1 MSGARTPP
9 RRSLSPQNSV
19 RSSRARASADAS
31 VHGGAW
37 SPRHDRAAGQRMTL
51 PHEELSP
58 VPPPSPRDGVRV
70 SLPEASAAGI
80 TVTFP
85 DYGDARAVRPL
96 EPASPTTSNS
106 SAASSAQ
113 HSAVS
118 WLQSFSGERRGGS
131 TTERVDV
138 ELASK
143 LLHKLGT
150 AEAQAAELEHQK
162 QLLAHRDVELRL
174 KTDAQL
180 KVEAELEATARRLKE
195 EQGAR
200 ALLEHQMAE
209 FMGESKARSQEEARA
224 REARAREEAGAQAHL
239 SSRLAFAEE
248 QAAAEGR
255 QRRQA
260 ANIAEQNEVRLR
272 LMEEERQQKTEALAT
287 AQQQLQTE
295 QAETTRLTAELKH
308 IQEEKSKFF
317 ASCNSM
323 LADAAAENEQL
334 RADAAAESE
343 QLVQTNTK
351 LQTQLEAQEKQLVLA
366 IRQVES
372 AHGLA
377 AAEIEPM
384 REKLQ
389 RLEERAAAE
398 REEAAK
404 SAKAHEQ
411 ALSKLEQESR
421 AEEEAHEQ
429 TRAKLKAAQGERAAA
444 DEAHEQTRAKL
455 KAARDELES
464 SPRDSLL
471 RELRDEKRRQEDVSR
486 LGARLRSNQESER
499 KAREESFRRVE
510 DVFKRAR
517 QGAGLEAQ

>member
-37 SPRHDRAAGQRMTL
+37 SPRHDAAGQRMTL

-58 VPPPSPRDGVRV
+58 VPPPSPRDGARV

-96 EPASPTTSNS
+96 EPASPTTSSSS
-106 SAASSAQ
+106 SAASASAQ
-113 HSAVS
+113 HSAVA
-118 WLQSFSGERRGGS
+118 WLQSFSGERHGGS

-143 LLHKLGT
+143 LLHQLGK
-150 AEAQAAELEHQK
+150 AEAQASELEHQK

-180 KVEAELEATARRLKE
+180 KVEAELEATTRRLKE
-195 EQGAR
+195 EQAAR

-209 FMGESKARSQEEARA
+209 FMSESKARSQEEARA

-272 LMEEERQQKTEALAT
+272 LMEEERQQKTEALAL

-343 QLVQTNTK
+343 QLVQANTG
-351 LQTQLEAQEKQLVLA
+351 LQTQLELA

-404 SAKAHEQ
+404 S
-411 ALSKLEQESR
+411 
-421 AEEEAHEQ
+421 
-429 TRAKLKAAQGERAAA
+429 
-444 DEAHEQTRAKL
+444 
-455 KAARDELES
+455 
-464 SPRDSLL
+464 DSLL
-471 RELRDEKRRQEDVSR
+471 SELRDDKRRLEQDVTR
-486 LGARLRSNQESER
+486 LEARLRSNQESER

-510 DVFKRAR
+510 DVFRRAR
-517 QGAGLEAQ
+517 QGAGLKA

>member
-37 SPRHDRAAGQRMTL
+37 SPRHDAAGQRMTL

-58 VPPPSPRDGVRV
+58 VPPPSPRDGARV

-96 EPASPTTSNS
+96 EPASPTTSSSS
-106 SAASSAQ
+106 SAASASAQ
-113 HSAVS
+113 HSAVA

-143 LLHKLGT
+143 LLHQLGK
-150 AEAQAAELEHQK
+150 AEAQASELEHQK

-180 KVEAELEATARRLKE
+180 KVEAELEATTRRLKE
-195 EQGAR
+195 EQSAR

-209 FMGESKARSQEEARA
+209 FMSESKARSQEEARA

-272 LMEEERQQKTEALAT
+272 LMEEERQQKTEALAL

-343 QLVQTNTK
+343 QLVQANTG
-351 LQTQLEAQEKQLVLA
+351 LQTQLELA

-404 SAKAHEQ
+404 S
-411 ALSKLEQESR
+411 
-421 AEEEAHEQ
+421 
-429 TRAKLKAAQGERAAA
+429 
-444 DEAHEQTRAKL
+444 
-455 KAARDELES
+455 
-464 SPRDSLL
+464 DSLL
-471 RELRDEKRRQEDVSR
+471 SELRDDKRRLEKDVSR
-486 LGARLRSNQESER
+486 LEARLRSNQESER

-510 DVFKRAR
+510 DVFRRAR
-517 QGAGLEAQ
+517 QGAGLKA

>member
-19 RSSRARASADAS
+19 RSSRARASADAT

-37 SPRHDRAAGQRMTL
+37 SPRHDAAAGQRMTL

-58 VPPPSPRDGVRV
+58 VPPPSPRDGARV

-96 EPASPTTSNS
+96 EPASPTTSSSS
-106 SAASSAQ
+106 SAASASAQ
-113 HSAVS
+113 HSAVA
-118 WLQSFSGERRGGS
+118 WLQSFSGERTGGS
-131 TTERVDV
+131 TSERVDV
-138 ELASK
+138 GLASK
-143 LLHKLGT
+143 LLHQLGK
-150 AEAQAAELEHQK
+150 AEAQASELEHQK

-180 KVEAELEATARRLKE
+180 KVEAELEATTRRLKE
-195 EQGAR
+195 EQAAR

-209 FMGESKARSQEEARA
+209 FMSESKARSQEEARA

-272 LMEEERQQKTEALAT
+272 LMEEERQQKTEALAL

-343 QLVQTNTK
+343 QLVQANTG
-351 LQTQLEAQEKQLVLA
+351 LQTQLELA

-404 SAKAHEQ
+404 S
-411 ALSKLEQESR
+411 
-421 AEEEAHEQ
+421 
-429 TRAKLKAAQGERAAA
+429 
-444 DEAHEQTRAKL
+444 
-455 KAARDELES
+455 
-464 SPRDSLL
+464 DSLL
-471 RELRDEKRRQEDVSR
+471 SELRDEKRRLEEDVSR
-486 LGARLRSNQESER
+486 LEARLRSNQESER

-510 DVFKRAR
+510 DVFRRAR
-517 QGAGLEAQ
+517 QGAGLKA

>member
-19 RSSRARASADAS
+19 RSSRARASADAT

-37 SPRHDRAAGQRMTL
+37 SPRHDAAAGQRMTL

-58 VPPPSPRDGVRV
+58 VPPPSPRDGARV

-106 SAASSAQ
+106 SSAASASAQ
-113 HSAVS
+113 HSAVA

-143 LLHKLGT
+143 LLHQLGK
-150 AEAQAAELEHQK
+150 AEAQASELEHQK

-180 KVEAELEATARRLKE
+180 KVEAELEATTRRLKE
-195 EQGAR
+195 EQSAR

-209 FMGESKARSQEEARA
+209 FMSESKARSQEEARA

-272 LMEEERQQKTEALAT
+272 LMEEERQQKTEALAL

-343 QLVQTNTK
+343 QLVQANTG
-351 LQTQLEAQEKQLVLA
+351 LQTQLELA

-404 SAKAHEQ
+404 S
-411 ALSKLEQESR
+411 
-421 AEEEAHEQ
+421 
-429 TRAKLKAAQGERAAA
+429 
-444 DEAHEQTRAKL
+444 
-455 KAARDELES
+455 
-464 SPRDSLL
+464 DSLL
-471 RELRDEKRRQEDVSR
+471 SELRDDKRRLEKDVSR
-486 LGARLRSNQESER
+486 LEARLRSNQESER

-510 DVFKRAR
+510 DVFRRAR
-517 QGAGLEAQ
+517 QGAGLKA

>member
-19 RSSRARASADAS
+19 RSSRARASADAT

-37 SPRHDRAAGQRMTL
+37 SPRHDAAAGQRMTL

-58 VPPPSPRDGVRV
+58 VPPPSPRDGARV

-96 EPASPTTSNS
+96 EPASPTTSSSS
-106 SAASSAQ
+106 SAASASAQ
-113 HSAVS
+113 HSAVA
-118 WLQSFSGERRGGS
+118 WLQSFSGERHGGS

-143 LLHKLGT
+143 LLHQLGK
-150 AEAQAAELEHQK
+150 AEAQASELEHQK

-180 KVEAELEATARRLKE
+180 KVEAELEATTRRLKE
-195 EQGAR
+195 EQSAR

-209 FMGESKARSQEEARA
+209 FMSESKARSQEEARA

-272 LMEEERQQKTEALAT
+272 LMEEERQQKTEALAL

-308 IQEEKSKFF
+308 NQEEKSKFF

-343 QLVQTNTK
+343 QLVQANTA
-351 LQTQLEAQEKQLVLA
+351 LQTQLEAQEKQLELA

-398 REEAAK
+398 REEADK
-404 SAKAHEQ
+404 S
-411 ALSKLEQESR
+411 
-421 AEEEAHEQ
+421 
-429 TRAKLKAAQGERAAA
+429 
-444 DEAHEQTRAKL
+444 
-455 KAARDELES
+455 
-464 SPRDSLL
+464 DSLL
-471 RELRDEKRRQEDVSR
+471 SELRDDKRRLEKDVSR
-486 LGARLRSNQESER
+486 LQARLRSNQESER

-510 DVFKRAR
+510 DVFRRAR
-517 QGAGLEAQ
+517 QGAGLKA